1 MNVLVWLTPTFGALL
16 LYGLGQGFVKKWI
29 AEVPPARFC
38 LYFFAAKAIVNLGY
52 FFTQAH
58 PPPFADG
65 AARYYWA
72 GMIAYFMDGVG
83 WILYF
88 QSIIAGPITIVGT
101 LSAAYPA
108 LVVLFARWFLRE
120 TLHPIQYVGVV
131 LVIGGCI
138 GLSYSPPDPTGK
150 TIKKRWIPFAAAAL
164 LLWGI
169 DQTVVKWCYN
179 HDTADPNMALYNTI
193 GGAFSLGIYGF
204 LYGRQGTHSSR
215 EWVKSFVPMGMMAGG
230 DLAVIVASKIGP
242 ISLVNPI
249 SGAYPV
255 VTLIFGALV
264 LREKISLFQYLEV
277 VLIVVGLFLCAGLFN

>member
-1 MNVLVWLTPTFGALL
+1 MNSLLWLTPTIAALL

-29 AEVPPARFC
+29 SEVPPARFC
-38 LYFFAAKAIVNLGY
+38 LYFVAAKSVVNLGY

-65 AARYYWA
+65 AAKFYLV
-72 GMIAYFMDGVG
+72 GILAYIMDGAG

-88 QSIIAGPITIVGT
+88 QSIVAGPITIVGT

-108 LVVLFARWFLRE
+108 LVVLFARIFLRE
-120 TLHPIQYVGVV
+120 SLLPMQYLGVL

-138 GLSYSPPDPTGK
+138 GLSYSPPDPNAKATRK
-150 TIKKRWIPFAAAAL
+150 VWIPFAAAAL

-169 DQTVVKWCYN
+169 DQTMVKWCYN
-179 HDTADPNMALYNTI
+179 NSANEANMALYNTM
-193 GGAFSLGIYGF
+193 GGALSLGIYGV
-204 LYGRQGTHSSR
+204 LYGRQGTHSSH
-215 EWVKSFVPMGMMAGG
+215 EWVKSFVPMGMMAAG
-230 DLAVIVASKIGP
+230 DLAVIVAAKLGP

-255 VTLIFGALV
+255 VTLIFGAIV
-264 LREKISLFQYLEV
+264 LREKITKFQYLDV
-277 VLIVVGLFLCAGLFN
+277 ALIVLGLFLCTGTSQ